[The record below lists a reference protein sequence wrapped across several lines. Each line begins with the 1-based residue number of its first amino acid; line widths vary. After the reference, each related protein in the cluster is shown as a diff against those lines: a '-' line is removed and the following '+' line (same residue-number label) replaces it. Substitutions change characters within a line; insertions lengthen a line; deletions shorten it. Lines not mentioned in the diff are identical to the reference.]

1 MKLQPINELL
11 LSVANESGLVP
22 AAILERLGY
31 SNFNKGKRRLDA
43 IVVHDSLHM
52 KDKPFRDA
60 FFNEFKVPEA
70 RIVEAREAARRN
82 LQALAQELAAEK
94 DAKTVVMPLEIIFEN
109 KGSGMHGRMY
119 QHALAQLVPLDKTPQ
134 PEKFLGYIESQIQT
148 HRQKPDRD
156 RSPFGAVIG
165 YRLIVSSTER
175 WLFDLN
181 GKLTEKQVFEP
192 GVGVGM
198 QF

>member
-1 MKLQPINELL
+1 MKLQPINDLL
-11 LSVANESGLVP
+11 LNVANESGLAP

-31 SNFNKGKRRLDA
+31 RNFNKGKRRLDA
-43 IVVHDSLHM
+43 IVVYDSLHM
-52 KDKPFRDA
+52 KDKAFRDA
-60 FFNEFKVPEA
+60 FFEVFQVAPKRVA
-70 RIVEAREAARRN
+70 EAREATRRN
-82 LQALAQELAAEK
+82 LQVLAQALAAEK
-94 DAKTVVMPLEIIFEN
+94 DAKTGVMPLEIIFEN

-165 YRLIVSSTER
+165 YRLVVSSTER

-192 GVGVGM
+192 EVGVGLN
-198 QF
+198 F